1 MDFSNHAQTLYD
13 EIDKIDA
20 HTHLNTERPALQNE
34 GQDEGFDFLSIN
46 TEVPDFP
53 PTPRQRE
60 IAAKLNQKH
69 STPVH
74 FIATFSTEQWGE
86 PFWQDQAIDQIRQ
99 GLQKGAVGVKI
110 WKNIGMVLRDEDGQF
125 VMADD
130 PSFDPIYE
138 YLTEHRIP
146 LLAHQAEPKNCW
158 LPLDEMTVTS
168 DKEYFSKNPEYHM
181 HLHEECPSYHELLEV
196 RDRLLNKH
204 PDLQFIGLHL
214 ASLEWSVDKVADW
227 LDRYPN
233 AGVDLAERVC
243 HLQHQAVDQRKKVKE
258 FVEAYQDRII
268 YGTDQID
275 NGSLSESEIR
285 EEIRKKWHTE
295 FKFFADDDKQTAW
308 NVKKP
313 FRGLGL
319 EKSIIQKIFRDNAIR
334 YYPGIEINTHRN
346 TS

>member
-1 MDFSNHAQTLYD
+1 MDFSNHAQTIYN

-20 HTHLNTERPALQNE
+20 HTHLNTERTDLQQE
-34 GQDEGFDFLSIN
+34 GREEGFSFLSIN

-53 PTPRQRE
+53 STTRQRE
-60 IAAKLNQKH
+60 IASALDQKH
-69 STPVH
+69 PTSVN

-110 WKNIGMVLRDEDGQF
+110 WKNVGMVLKDEKGEF

-138 YLTEHRIP
+138 YLTDHQIP
-146 LLAHQAEPKNCW
+146 LLAHQGEPKNCW
-158 LPLDEMTVTS
+158 LPLEEMTVTS
-168 DKEYFSKNPEYHM
+168 DKEYFSKHPEYHM
-181 HLHEECPSYHELLEV
+181 YLHDEYPSYSELLEA
-196 RDRLLNKH
+196 RDRVLNNYT
-204 PDLQFIGLHL
+204 DLPFIGLHL
-214 ASLEWSVDKVADW
+214 ASLEWSVDKVAEW

-243 HLQHQAVDQRKKVKE
+243 HLQHQAVDRPKKVKE
-258 FVEAYQDRII
+258 FVETYQDRII

-275 NGSLSESEIR
+275 DGSLSASELR
-285 EEIRKKWHTE
+285 EEIRGKWHSE
-295 FKFFADDDKQTAW
+295 FQFFADDTIQTAW

-319 EKSIIQKIFRDNAIR
+319 EKSIIQKIFRDNAVR
-334 YYPGIEINTHRN
+334 YYPGISI
-346 TS
+346 